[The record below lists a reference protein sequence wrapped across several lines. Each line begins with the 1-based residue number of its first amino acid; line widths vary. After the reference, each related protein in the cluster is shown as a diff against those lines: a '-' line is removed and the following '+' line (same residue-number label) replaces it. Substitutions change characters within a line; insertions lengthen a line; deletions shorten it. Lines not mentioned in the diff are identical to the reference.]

1 MEGISRLNEF
11 EIKQNTTEFS
21 NQAVCL
27 DIKNSADYKKVLEI
41 LKSIKAQRKNIILYW
56 REAKENSRKSYKA
69 IVAKEKEMLML
80 CDEAEK
86 ILKEKILNYR
96 KIEEERQLNERI
108 KAERLKNA
116 EVENLIE
123 QAIVCEETGDKISAE
138 MKIMQ
143 AEMVSSL
150 NQKSSPDIPHVEGV
164 SSQKRWKCRITDN
177 KLVPAF
183 FNNVEIRQVNTK
195 KILELRRQEP
205 NIKIPGVEF
214 YQDEIIAIR

>member
-1 MEGISRLNEF
+1 MKGISRLNEF

-56 REAKENSRKSYKA
+56 REAKENSRKAYKA

-86 ILKEKILNYR
+86 ILKGKILNYR

-150 NQKSSPDIPHVEGV
+150 NQKSSSDISHVEGV
-164 SSQKRWKCRITDN
+164 SSQKRWK
-177 KLVPAF
+177 
-183 FNNVEIRQVNTK
+183 
-195 KILELRRQEP
+195 
-205 NIKIPGVEF
+205 
-214 YQDEIIAIR
+214 